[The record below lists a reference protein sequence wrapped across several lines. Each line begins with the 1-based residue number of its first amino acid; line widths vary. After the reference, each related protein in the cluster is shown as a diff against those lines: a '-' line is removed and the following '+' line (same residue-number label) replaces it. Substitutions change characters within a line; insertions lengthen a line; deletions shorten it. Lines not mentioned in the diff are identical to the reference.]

1 MMKLT
6 DLIKYNQLNK
16 VNVSFF
22 FLIKLL
28 SLNQLFFMLKKLN
41 N

>member
-22 FLIKLL
+22 FFNKTIVT
-28 SLNQLFFMLKKLN
+28 
-41 N
+41 